1 MKRYVIV
8 GGIVAVLIVGAAVLF
23 AGSDSADNTTA
34 DTAQPSESSSEEQK
48 EAKETTTDNRSSS
61 PEDRP
66 ATGAR
71 YVDYSQQSFRDQAD
85 RQRILVFVD
94 GTDATSQALESLLKN
109 SLAELPENTTLYRTD
124 IAKHQ
129 DIATTLGVTQPGIAI
144 KFNADTNLAGI
155 YIAPETPDISIFKS
169 SLQLEEQVSS
179 SPESD

>member
-1 MKRYVIV
+1 MKRYAIV
-8 GGIVAVLIVGAAVLF
+8 GGIVVVLIVGAAVLF

-34 DTAQPSESSSEEQK
+34 DTAQPHESSSEEQK
-48 EAKETTTDNRSSS
+48 EARGTTTDNHSSS
-61 PEDRP
+61 EDQP

-71 YVDYSQQSFRDQAD
+71 YVDYSQKSFSSQAD

-109 SLAELPENTTLYRTD
+109 SLTELPENTTLYRTD

-179 SPESD
+179 SPDSD